1 MSTFR
6 IFLDTA
12 DLGQIKEAVS
22 TGLVDGI
29 ATNPNK
35 IAQSGKSYAQ
45 VLEEIRSVFTGP
57 IAFQS
62 MGRTTQEII
71 NYCHHRGKH

>member
-1 MSTFR
+1 MSIPR

-12 DLGQIKEAVS
+12 EPDQIKEAVS

-35 IAQSGKSYAQ
+35 IA
-45 VLEEIRSVFTGP
+45 ER
-57 IAFQS
+57 
-62 MGRTTQEII
+62 R
-71 NYCHHRGKH
+71 